1 MTKSQVKEQINLAL
15 KQIENAETALSSG
28 LDEIFYIDTYK
39 LVLSNN
45 KKRKEYWEKVLEEM
59 NDE

>member
-1 MTKSQVKEQINLAL
+1 MTKSQVKEQINLAVE
-15 KQIENAETALSSG
+15 QIENAETALSSG